1 MDLHFSDF
9 DCGNL
14 FTHKVKEKNKMI
26 NTVVLSGRLTKDPE
40 LKETNSGKKVVSF
53 NLAVNR
59 RFQNEDQ
66 QADFF
71 PCVAWNKTAE
81 VIAQYCAKGSQIGI
95 EGRLQQRTYENSQG
109 QKVYVVEVLCGQV
122 TFLESKKE
130 SQGHQIPQYTEPT
143 YTQPKEMMKAPDPM
157 CDMGMNESSSFNIM
171 EDDLQF

>member
-1 MDLHFSDF
+1 
-9 DCGNL
+9 
-14 FTHKVKEKNKMI
+14 MI

-40 LKETNSGKKVVSF
+40 LKETNSGKKVISF

-59 RFQNEDQ
+59 RNNKEDQ

-81 VIAQYCAKGSQIGI
+81 VIAQYCAKGSQIGV
-95 EGRLQQRTYENSQG
+95 EGRLQQRTYDNAQG

-130 SQGHQIPQYTEPT
+130 SQGQHIPQYTEPS
-143 YTQPKEMMKAPDPM
+143 YTQSMTTMTAESDPM
-157 CDMGMNESSSFNIM
+157 GSMGMNEPSSFNIM
-171 EDDLQF
+171 EDDIQF